1 MVEDRLLILRF
12 KYGSSDALCRI
23 YEKYRDY
30 LLRLATA
37 LLHDT
42 NLAEDVVHDVFLRF
56 VQSGDK
62 IKLKGSLKG
71 YLRTCVVN
79 NVRNR
84 SRGKGL
90 RGYVGLDEIE
100 PVAGETNRPDRWAM
114 CREESGRIS
123 HALTQIPLEQREVV
137 VLHLV
142 GDMKFREIAKLEGV
156 SIKTIQS
163 RYRYGLDKLRPML
176 DGEVEK

>member
-1 MVEDRLLILRF
+1 MLEDRLLILRF
-12 KYGSSDALCRI
+12 KYGSRNALSRI
-23 YEKYRDY
+23 YEKYRVY
-30 LLRLATA
+30 LLKLAAA

-42 NLAEDVVHDVFLRF
+42 NLAEDVVHDVFLGF
-56 VQSGDK
+56 AKSGDS
-62 IKLKGSLKG
+62 IKPSGSLKG

-84 SRGKGL
+84 SRAKGL
-90 RGYVGLDEIE
+90 GPWVGLDEIGL
-100 PVAGETNRPDRWAM
+100 VAGESNGPDRWLS
-114 CREESGRIS
+114 RKEESGRIS
-123 HALTQIPLEQREVV
+123 QALAQIPLEQREVV

-142 GDMKFREIAKLEGV
+142 GEMKFRQIAYLQEA

-163 RYRYGLDKLRPML
+163 RYRYGLDKLRLLL